1 MELTVG
7 SQQQITIAGNMVSA
21 LVKSVDAVPGGAF
34 VIYNIPNYG
43 ETQPFWSTDGTVQG
57 IETRR
62 SQSMIPPEYVYKRA
76 KDFQWDIYGENVNLQ
91 RQIVNAFIVNFKAF
105 EKQGRGLYIYSETKG
120 SGKTML
126 ACCLC
131 NEVIERYGIP
141 VKFISVP
148 DFVELIKDKSDMSKE
163 KTESLYQ
170 ARLLVLDD
178 IGAQTGK
185 QEWIDNALFRLID
198 YRKREFLPTIFT
210 SNCDSEQLKMDDR
223 SVDRIV
229 SISTEVKIPERSIRR
244 EKAAE
249 ANRKFIQG
257 LLDAEKP

>member
-1 MELTVG
+1 M
-7 SQQQITIAGNMVSA
+7 QA

-34 VIYNIPNYG
+34 IIYDVENYG
-43 ETQPFWSTDGTVQG
+43 ETQPFWVPDGTVQG
-57 IETRR
+57 TEARR
-62 SQSMIPPEYVYKRA
+62 NQSMIPPEYVYKRA
-76 KDFQWDIYGENVNLQ
+76 KDFQWDIYGENVKLQ
-91 RQIVNAFIVNFKAF
+91 KQIVNAFIINFKEF
-105 EKQGRGLYIYSETKG
+105 ERQGRGLYIYSATKG

-131 NEVIERYGIP
+131 NEIIEQYAIP

-148 DFVELIKDKSDMSKE
+148 DFVESTKDKREESKE
-163 KTESLYQ
+163 KIDSLYQ

-185 QEWIDNALFRLID
+185 YEWIDNALFRLVD

-210 SNCDSEQLKMDDR
+210 SNCDSEELKMDNR
-223 SVDRIV
+223 TVDRII
-229 SISTEVKIPERSIRR
+229 SISVDVKMPERSIRR

-249 ANRKFIQG
+249 LNRKFIQG
-257 LLDAEKP
+257 LLDAEKS

>member
-1 MELTVG
+1 M
-7 SQQQITIAGNMVSA
+7 
-21 LVKSVDAVPGGAF
+21 LVVYDVE
-34 VIYNIPNYG
+34 NYG
-43 ETQPFWSTDGTVQG
+43 ETQPFWYPDGTVPGTEQ
-57 IETRR
+57 RR
-62 SQSMIPPEYVYKRA
+62 NQSMIPTEYVYKTAR
-76 KDFQWDIYGENVNLQ
+76 DFQWDIYGENVKIQ
-91 RQIVNAFIVNFKAF
+91 KQIINAFIVNFREF
-105 EKQGRGLYIYSETKG
+105 ERQGRGLYIYSKTKG

-131 NEVIERYGIP
+131 NEIIERYGIP

-148 DFVELIKDKSDMSKE
+148 DFVELIKDKREESKE
-163 KTESLYQ
+163 KADSLYQ

-185 QEWIDNALFRLID
+185 QEWIDNALFRLVD

-223 SVDRIV
+223 TVDRIV
-229 SISTEVKIPERSIRR
+229 SISTDVKMPERSIRR

-249 ANRKFIQG
+249 LNRKFIQG
-257 LLDAEKP
+257 LLDAEKS